1 MYMFYKCLSNSHM
14 KVGQKFKHIKKGE
27 ACMINH
33 LNTFKEFYEKHNQL
47 PYLIEVYRG
56 NKLVKELEP
65 ILNNDG
71 SFSLRKIET
80 IRFF

>member
-1 MYMFYKCLSNSHM
+1 MERQC
-14 KVGQKFKHIKKGE
+14 FKSI
-27 ACMINH
+27 
-33 LNTFKEFYEKHNQL
+33 Y
-47 PYLIEVYRG
+47 
-56 NKLVKELEP
+56 KLVKELEP